1 MRAKEWQK
9 ADVQQLGHG
18 HLQLIAQFQAN
29 GKSRKETAGEVGKRV
44 YEKVEEI
51 RGGRRE
57 NGIIV
62 L

>member
-1 MRAKEWQK
+1 M
-9 ADVQQLGHG
+9 
-18 HLQLIAQFQAN
+18 ITQFQAN

-51 RGGRRE
+51 GGGRRE